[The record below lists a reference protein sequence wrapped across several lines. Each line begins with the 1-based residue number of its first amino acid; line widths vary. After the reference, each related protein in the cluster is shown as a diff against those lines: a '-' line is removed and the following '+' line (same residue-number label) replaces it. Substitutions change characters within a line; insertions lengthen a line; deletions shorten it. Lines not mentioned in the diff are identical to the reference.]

1 MTAGM
6 IKLPNIW
13 LIHFPA
19 VKFHIE
25 SPLILHMNLLKAL
38 AKVGSMTFMS
48 RILGFVRDTLI
59 ARVFGAG
66 MVSDAFIVAFKIPN
80 LLRRVSAEGAFSQ
93 AFVPILAEYKS
104 QRNFK
109 DTHSLINR
117 VATWLGLIL
126 VGVTLLGML
135 AAPFIV
141 ALIAPG
147 FQANPEKMQLTA
159 ELLRITFPYI
169 FFISLVSMAGGVL
182 NTYNRFGIPAFT
194 PVWLNLSMIVAVLFF
209 ADHFAEPIKV
219 LAWAVF
225 VGGFL
230 QLLFQIPFL
239 KEIGLLPRFD
249 FHFNDDGVW
258 RILKMMGPAVLGVS
272 VAQIS
277 LIINTIFAS
286 FLIAGSVSWLY
297 YADRLMEFPTGVL
310 GVALGTILLPGL
322 SKAYANQD
330 TREYSQLLDWGLRLT
345 FILAAPAAVALA
357 VLAAPLVI
365 TLFHYGKFTGH
376 DALMT
381 EQALI
386 AYSLGLLGL
395 ILVKILAPGFYAR
408 QNIKTPVKIGVF
420 TLVATQLMN
429 VLFVFVLQLQHA
441 GLALAIGLGA
451 CLNASLLYYHLRKSS
466 IFQPQPGWLLFLCK
480 LAIALIVMGLVLYF
494 AMGNNDAWLGF
505 RLIQRLMYISGL
517 VALGGISYFST
528 LILLGFRPRDY
539 IRRVIH

>member
-1 MTAGM
+1 
-6 IKLPNIW
+6 
-13 LIHFPA
+13 
-19 VKFHIE
+19 
-25 SPLILHMNLLKAL
+25 MNLLKAL
-38 AKVGSMTFMS
+38 AKVGSMTFVS

-66 MVSDAFIVAFKIPN
+66 MLSDAFIVAFKIPN

-104 QRNFK
+104 QRSF
-109 DTHSLINR
+109 DETHNLINR

-126 VGVTLLGML
+126 VAVTLLGML
-135 AAPFIV
+135 AAPWIV
-141 ALIAPG
+141 TLIAPG
-147 FQANPEKMQLTA
+147 FRVNPAKMQLTV

-194 PVWLNLSMIVAVLFF
+194 PVWLNVSMIAAVLFF

-225 VGGFL
+225 FGGFL

-239 KEIGLLPRFD
+239 KQIGLLPKFD
-249 FHFNDDGVW
+249 LHQNDDGVW
-258 RILKMMGPAVLGVS
+258 RILKLMGPAILGVS

-277 LIINTIFAS
+277 MITNTIFAS
-286 FLIAGSVSWLY
+286 FLDTGSVSWLY

-310 GVALGTILLPGL
+310 GVALGTILLPSL
-322 SKAYANQD
+322 SKAYSGSD
-330 TREYSQLLDWGLRLT
+330 EGEYSQLLDWGLRLT

-365 TLFHYGKFTGH
+365 SLFHYGKFTAH

-386 AYSLGLLGL
+386 AYSIGLLGL

-408 QNIKTPVKIGVF
+408 QNIKTPVKIAIF
-420 TLVATQLMN
+420 TLVITQLMN
-429 VLFVFVLQLQHA
+429 VLFIFVLPLRHA

-451 CLNASLLYYHLRKSS
+451 CINAALLYYHLRKAHVY
-466 IFQPQPGWLLFLCK
+466 QPQPGWLTFFFK
-480 LAIALIVMGLVLYF
+480 LLLALSVMGITLYF
-494 AMGNNDAWLGF
+494 AMGDTNAWLNFGLIK
-505 RLIQRLMYISGL
+505 RLLYISGL
-517 VALGGISYFST
+517 VALGGMSYFAT
-528 LILLGFRPRDY
+528 LMLLGFRPRDY
-539 IRRVIH
+539 IRRVHH

>member
-1 MTAGM
+1 
-6 IKLPNIW
+6 
-13 LIHFPA
+13 
-19 VKFHIE
+19 
-25 SPLILHMNLLKAL
+25 MNLLKAL
-38 AKVGSMTFMS
+38 AKVGSMTFVS

-66 MVSDAFIVAFKIPN
+66 MLSDAFIVAFKIPN

-104 QRNFK
+104 QRSF
-109 DTHSLINR
+109 DETHNLINR

-126 VGVTLLGML
+126 VVVTLLGML
-135 AAPFIV
+135 AAPWIV
-141 ALIAPG
+141 TLIAPG
-147 FQANPEKMQLTA
+147 FRANPAKMQLTV

-194 PVWLNLSMIVAVLFF
+194 PVWLNVSMIAAVLFF

-225 VGGFL
+225 FGGFL

-239 KEIGLLPRFD
+239 KQIGLLPKFD
-249 FHFNDDGVW
+249 LHQNDDGVW
-258 RILKMMGPAVLGVS
+258 RILKLMGPAVLGVS

-277 LIINTIFAS
+277 MFTNTIFAS
-286 FLIAGSVSWLY
+286 FLDTGSVSWLY

-310 GVALGTILLPGL
+310 GVALGTILLPSL
-322 SKAYANQD
+322 SKAYSGSD
-330 TREYSQLLDWGLRLT
+330 ESEYSQLLDWGLRLT

-365 TLFHYGKFTGH
+365 ALFHYGKFTAH

-386 AYSLGLLGL
+386 AYSIGLIGL

-408 QNIKTPVKIGVF
+408 QNIKTPVKIAIF
-420 TLVATQLMN
+420 TLVITQLMN
-429 VLFVFVLQLQHA
+429 VLFIFVLPLRHA

-451 CLNASLLYYHLRKSS
+451 CINAALLYYHLRKAH
-466 IFQPQPGWLLFLCK
+466 IYQPQPGWLAFLFK
-480 LAIALIVMGLVLYF
+480 LLVALSVMGVALYF
-494 AMGNNDAWLGF
+494 AMGDTSTWLNFGLIK
-505 RLIQRLMYISGL
+505 RLLYISGL
-517 VALGGISYFST
+517 VVLGGVSYFAT
-528 LILLGFRPRDY
+528 LMLLGFRPRDY
-539 IRRVIH
+539 IRRVYH